1 MVCSSLCWSSLLSG
15 WDVIFWWYLSAILFS
30 SLLLYPFSVKR
41 LVRKSTSFSHYMLH
55 VSTIIFYLKKKG
67 GVRMIFCFFFI
78 TTKGNLIAF
87 YYILRITDN
96 GYYEQTTQITT
107 NSKDH
112 DGVWKTGIKSFLV
125 VTSAKFVLFWNFLFI
140 CFYQICRISLN
151 FKTWMLLLLFK
162 PSDDD

>member
-1 MVCSSLCWSSLLSG
+1 MKQIQKKLTLLEVCLQREYVLFLG
-15 WDVIFWWYLSAILFS
+15 RKNLFS
-30 SLLLYPFSVKR
+30 
-41 LVRKSTSFSHYMLH
+41 
-55 VSTIIFYLKKKG
+55 
-67 GVRMIFCFFFI
+67 MIFCFFFI

-151 FKTWMLLLLFK
+151 FKTWMLLLPVSYTHLTL
-162 PSDDD
+162 PTILLV